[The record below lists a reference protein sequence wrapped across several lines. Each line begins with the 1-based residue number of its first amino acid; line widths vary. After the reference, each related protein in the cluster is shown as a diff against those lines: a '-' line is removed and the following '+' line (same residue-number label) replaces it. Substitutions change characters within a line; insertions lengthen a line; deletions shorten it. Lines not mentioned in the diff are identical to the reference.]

1 MMADAFFRLPSSQK
15 KLFIKAWLMFLIWD
29 WRISK
34 QPYQKWKGH
43 IFTPDQFQST
53 NTPVPESF
61 ISVVEKAGRHHIRK
75 MNCLRRCLVTMSLLN
90 DLQIYP
96 GLHFGVRVTA
106 GKTEA
111 HCWLTHDGIII
122 NDSHDVVSTYTELRT
137 KKGSE
142 QAFLSALT

>member
-1 MMADAFFRLPSSQK
+1 
-15 KLFIKAWLMFLIWD
+15 
-29 WRISK
+29 
-34 QPYQKWKGH
+34 
-43 IFTPDQFQST
+43 
-53 NTPVPESF
+53 
-61 ISVVEKAGRHHIRK
+61 
-75 MNCLRRCLVTMSLLN
+75 MSLLN